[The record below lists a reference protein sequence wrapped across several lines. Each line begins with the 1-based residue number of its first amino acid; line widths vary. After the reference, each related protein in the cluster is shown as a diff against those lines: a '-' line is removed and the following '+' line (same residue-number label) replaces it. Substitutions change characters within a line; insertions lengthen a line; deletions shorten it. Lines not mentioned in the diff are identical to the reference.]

1 MRRTLLAQTIGI
13 FALQCGIAQAACH
26 SDQGM
31 QIYDGTIGKTPVRVA
46 LVLGNGPV
54 EGRYAYQVSTS
65 DIVLKGQLD
74 AAGKHLT
81 LTELDASGHPK
92 ATFDGTF
99 ADHGPQFA
107 NGATLNC
114 EVVTGKWQMIGQ
126 PPVDFRLSSDSSG
139 SMQFGH
145 LYDAAGVTDDEAVNK
160 AAEAFRNAVIH
171 NQRDVI
177 AKIMIYPF
185 ETNVN
190 GKRTN
195 ILSAKT
201 FLAQYDRIFTPAFRA
216 TIASDIPR
224 LMFVRDQGVM
234 LGGGEVWFDPDGK
247 VITLNN

>member
-1 MRRTLLAQTIGI
+1 
-13 FALQCGIAQAACH
+13 
-26 SDQGM
+26 M
-31 QIYDGTIGKTPVRVA
+31 QVYGGTIGKTPVRVA
-46 LVLGNGPV
+46 LMLSNGPV

-81 LTELDASGHPK
+81 LTEFDASGHPK

-99 ADHGPQFA
+99 ADHDPSFA

-114 EVVTGKWQMIGQ
+114 EVVAGKWQMIGQ
-126 PPVDFRLSSDSSG
+126 PPVDFHLSGDSSG

-145 LYDAAGVTDDEAVNK
+145 FYDAAGVTNDEVVNK

-171 NQRDVI
+171 NQHDVV
-177 AKIMIYPF
+177 AKMMTYPF

-190 GKRTN
+190 GKLTKIAN
-195 ILSAKT
+195 AKA
-201 FLAQYDRIFTPAFRA
+201 FLAHYDGIFTPTFRA
-216 TIASDIPR
+216 TIAGDIPR
-224 LMFVRDQGVM
+224 LMFARDQGVM
-234 LGGGEVWFDPDGK
+234 LGGGEVWFDPGGK